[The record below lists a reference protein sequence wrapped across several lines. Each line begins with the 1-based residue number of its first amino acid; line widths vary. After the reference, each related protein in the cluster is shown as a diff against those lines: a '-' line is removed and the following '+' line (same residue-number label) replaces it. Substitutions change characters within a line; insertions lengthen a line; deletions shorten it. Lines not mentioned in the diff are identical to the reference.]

1 MCADQKRDTGSL
13 CDSSSR
19 RVLDFRGQLP
29 STGNKPHDFRHFGKI
44 RASVSQR
51 ELTNSINKN
60 HNLAHAER
68 ESHTNRERAGD
79 DAINGPGNLNLVKC
93 LAGTISFFRTGAST

>member
-1 MCADQKRDTGSL
+1 MLARNVTLGHCVTPPVGVSFTSE
-13 CDSSSR
+13 DSCHPRETNHTISAT
-19 RVLDFRGQLP
+19 LGKFR
-29 STGNKPHDFRHFGKI
+29 T
-44 RASVSQR
+44 SVSQR

-79 DAINGPGNLNLVKC
+79 DALNGRGNLNLVKC
-93 LAGTISFFRTGAST
+93 LAGTISVFRTRAST